1 MLPMEY
7 SNKPTFVAISKII
20 TRTKGIV
27 CYFEQEKCLN
37 GLHLDIDE
45 DARSKNSC
53 LIKLE
58 KHLINL

>member
-1 MLPMEY
+1 MEN

-20 TRTKGIV
+20 TRTNGIV

-45 DARSKNSC
+45 DARSKVHARLSLKN
-53 LIKLE
+53 I
-58 KHLINL
+58 